1 MCSWTVYSCF
11 SFDLKFSHFFPYF
24 FVMSTIVFSQLP
36 NVVLY
41 FPLSF
46 FGATQFS
53 ESAKC
58 YEWKHLQGFHGDV
71 YWERTLVWVSDIVLN
86 TTTNHNILQG
96 VRGQSGFFNW
106 ALRERNIQVRLYLK
120 VVLKSWDVDILIIRT
135 NFYKSNIVWPQQPP
149 TEKVLKFNML
159 FHDSSNFFFF

>member
-1 MCSWTVYSCF
+1 MFLNCLLLFLFWFEV
-11 SFDLKFSHFFPYF
+11 LAFFPYF

-41 FPLSF
+41 FLLSF
-46 FGATQFS
+46 FGATQFA

-86 TTTNHNILQG
+86 TTTNHNILG
-96 VRGQSGFFNW
+96 RPVPKTMYPPKLKIRVGLSIFKLFMSKAW
-106 ALRERNIQVRLYLK
+106 AKSIFWKILKHVYLAFK
-120 VVLKSWDVDILIIRT
+120 SVSVYKTRIVFVVI
-135 NFYKSNIVWPQQPP
+135 
-149 TEKVLKFNML
+149 
-159 FHDSSNFFFF
+159 